1 MTSRPAPPV
10 RLQPPEGI
18 PAGSLLHL
26 ISRIFQELTFRSI
39 RKWDLQANTCIVLG
53 HLHVY
58 PETCEPAEIAHAAR
72 LPRQTITFVLDTL
85 EKQGLAVRQPHPT
98 DRRRKTVH
106 LTAKGHRRA
115 KQVIA
120 DMVGIENAALKGLSS
135 REAAAVRDL
144 LGRYAVAIC
153 RQNDHEF

>member
-1 MTSRPAPPV
+1 MTVRPAPPV

-26 ISRIFQELTFRSI
+26 IGRIFQELTFRSI
-39 RKWDLQANTCIVLG
+39 RKWDLQPNTCIVLG
-53 HLHVY
+53 HLQVY
-58 PETCEPAEIAHAAR
+58 PENREPAEIAHATR
-72 LPRQTITFVLDTL
+72 LPRQTMTFVLDTL

-106 LTAKGHRRA
+106 LTPTGHRRA
-115 KQVIA
+115 KQIIA
-120 DMVGIENAALKGLSS
+120 DMVGIENEALADLSA

-153 RQNDHEF
+153 RQNDHEV